1 MGRLIHNLKTGK
13 ENQTLP
19 FQGGTRNMT
28 TKISKYML
36 AAMAALVTLMA
47 TSAAY
52 AQAASPEVAKAEN
65 ARWYALAAALGL
77 GIAAF
82 GGALGQG
89 RAAAAALDGIAR
101 NPGAS
106 DKLFTPMILGLALIE
121 SLVIYSLLIAF
132 LLYGK
137 IG

>member
-1 MGRLIHNLKTGK
+1 
-13 ENQTLP
+13 
-19 FQGGTRNMT
+19 MT
-28 TKISKYML
+28 TKLSKYML
-36 AAMAALVTLMA
+36 AAMAALMPLMVP
-47 TSAAY
+47 SAAY
-52 AQAASPEVAKAEN
+52 AQSASPEVAKAEN

-137 IG
+137 IS